1 MVEGEFRAVTVNK
14 DMHILVVDD
23 FYTMTQ
29 LVRGLL
35 KSLGFHNIEEAR
47 DGGSALEKMA
57 EQSYGLV
64 ISDWNMKPM
73 SGIDLLRAIRASG
86 DNVPFILVTAENTV
100 ENVLEAKA
108 AGVNGYII
116 KPFNAGTLKSRLVA
130 VLGEF

>member
-1 MVEGEFRAVTVNK
+1 
-14 DMHILVVDD
+14 MHILVVDD

-35 KSLGFHNIEEAR
+35 KSIGFRNIEEAR
-47 DGGSALEKMA
+47 DGASALEKMA
-57 EQSYGLV
+57 EKSYGLV

-73 SGIDLLRAIRASG
+73 SGIELLRAIRASG

-108 AGVNGYII
+108 AGVNGYIM

-130 VLGEF
+130 VLGDF

>member
-1 MVEGEFRAVTVNK
+1 MTVDK

-35 KSLGFHNIEEAR
+35 KSLGFRNIEEAR
-47 DGGSALEKMA
+47 DGAAAPQKMA

-86 DNVPFILVTAENTV
+86 DTVPFILVTAENTV

-108 AGVNGYII
+108 AGVNGYIM

>member
-1 MVEGEFRAVTVNK
+1 MTVDK

-29 LVRGLL
+29 LVRNLL
-35 KSLGFHNIEEAR
+35 KTLGFHNIEEAR
-47 DGGSALEKMA
+47 DGGAALQKMA

-73 SGIDLLRAIRASG
+73 SGIDLLRAVRASG

-108 AGVNGYII
+108 AGVNGYIM

>member
-1 MVEGEFRAVTVNK
+1 MTVDK

-35 KSLGFHNIEEAR
+35 KSLGFRNIEEAR
-47 DGGSALEKMA
+47 DGAAALQKMA

-86 DNVPFILVTAENTV
+86 DTVPFILVTAENTV

-108 AGVNGYII
+108 AGVNGYIM

-130 VLGEF
+130 VLGDF

>member
-1 MVEGEFRAVTVNK
+1 MEEPVGP
-14 DMHILVVDD
+14 HILVVDD

-35 KSLGFHNIEEAR
+35 KSIGFRNIEEAR
-47 DGGSALEKMA
+47 DGASALEKMA
-57 EQSYGLV
+57 EKSYGLV

-73 SGIDLLRAIRASG
+73 SGIELLRAIRASG

-108 AGVNGYII
+108 AGVNGYIM

-130 VLGEF
+130 VLGDF

>member
-1 MVEGEFRAVTVNK
+1 MTVDK

-35 KSLGFHNIEEAR
+35 KSLGFRNIEEAR
-47 DGGSALEKMA
+47 DGGSALQKMA
-57 EQSYGLV
+57 EQNYGLV

-73 SGIDLLRAIRASG
+73 SGIELLRAIRASG

-108 AGVNGYII
+108 AGVNGYIM

-130 VLGEF
+130 VLGDF

>member
-1 MVEGEFRAVTVNK
+1 MTVDK

-35 KSLGFHNIEEAR
+35 KSIGFRNIEEAR
-47 DGGSALEKMA
+47 DGASALEKMA
-57 EQSYGLV
+57 EKSYGLV

-73 SGIDLLRAIRASG
+73 SGIELLRAIRASG

-108 AGVNGYII
+108 AGVNGYIM

-130 VLGEF
+130 VLGDF

>member
-1 MVEGEFRAVTVNK
+1 MTVDK

-35 KSLGFHNIEEAR
+35 KSLGFRNIEEAR
-47 DGGSALEKMA
+47 DGASALQKMA

-86 DNVPFILVTAENTV
+86 DTVPFILVTAENTV

-108 AGVNGYII
+108 AGVDGYIM
-116 KPFNAGTLKSRLVA
+116 KPFNAGTLKSRLIA

>member
-1 MVEGEFRAVTVNK
+1 MPVDKE
-14 DMHILVVDD
+14 MYILVVDD

-35 KSLGFHNIEEAR
+35 KSLGFSNIEEAR
-47 DGGSALEKMA
+47 DGAAALEKMA
-57 EQSYGLV
+57 ERRYGLI

-73 SGIDLLRAIRASG
+73 AGIDLLRAIRATG
-86 DNVPFILVTAENTV
+86 DEVPFILITAENTV

-108 AGVNGYII
+108 AGVNGYIM
-116 KPFNAGTLKSRLVA
+116 KPFNAQTLKGRLVA

>member
-1 MVEGEFRAVTVNK
+1 MTVNK
-14 DMHILVVDD
+14 DMNILVVDD

-47 DGGSALEKMA
+47 DGGSALQKMA
-57 EQSYGLV
+57 EKSYGLV

-108 AGVNGYII
+108 AGVNGYIM